1 MNRAITF
8 CAIALGIPAVTCAV
22 ITMLPILTSAPVSA
36 PAAAE
41 SSPAPT
47 PESESINGLECWTR
61 DEGNPH
67 SARSTKTATYMVEWL
82 SDNKFRVPDLN
93 NSYPYI
99 GKDYI
104 GTVTVTDTAYTF
116 GAKKPTSGG
125 SLDMWFDNREG
136 VFSGLVVNRLNG
148 IFEPPLEYVTKYNE
162 KHTVTG
168 YCKSAHVPGPPVYK
182 KI

>member
-1 MNRAITF
+1 MRNRVGDTGGNLCGDNHAADTDVGTYV
-8 CAIALGIPAVTCAV
+8 CARCGRVV
-22 ITMLPILTSAPVSA
+22 TSADTGVRVDQR
-36 PAAAE
+36 
-41 SSPAPT
+41 T
-47 PESESINGLECWTR
+47 ECWTR

-67 SARSTKTATYMVEWL
+67 SAHSTKTATYMVEWL
-82 SDNKFRVPDLN
+82 PDNKFRVPDLN
-93 NSYPYI
+93 NNYPYI

-116 GAKKPTSGG
+116 GGKKPTSGG